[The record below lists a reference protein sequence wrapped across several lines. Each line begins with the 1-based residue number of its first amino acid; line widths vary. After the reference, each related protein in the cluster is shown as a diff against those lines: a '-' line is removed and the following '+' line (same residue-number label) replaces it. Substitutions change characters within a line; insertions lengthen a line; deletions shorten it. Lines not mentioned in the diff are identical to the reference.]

1 MCNTNTTAANP
12 IDNATYSNSP
22 AVLIGSQPYL
32 FVWCVSARNLNN
44 GAGGAN
50 IIINDAERNST
61 SVFFRGYKETST
73 IATSDGLPWTW
84 RRIIFAT
91 KGTEISG
98 TATATRQLYS
108 NTSGYGYRRPVNAWP
123 NTTTSLVYDQ
133 VFKGTAG
140 TDWIDPTTAPLDSR
154 RVTIIS
160 SRTRSI
166 AAGNEEGCQRVYRD
180 WTPINK
186 TLVYDD
192 DEAGDGESSSY
203 YCADSKQG
211 LGDIY
216 CMDIFQPRTGGTTSS
231 LLSWR
236 PEASIYWHER

>member
-1 MCNTNTTAANP
+1 MCNTNTTANNP
-12 IDNATYSNSP
+12 IDGAIYSNLP
-22 AVLIGSQPYL
+22 AVLGGNQPYL
-32 FVWCVSARNLNN
+32 FAWCVSARNLKDGN
-44 GAGGAN
+44 GASNIVAN
-50 IIINDAERNST
+50 EAERTAT
-61 SVFFRGYKETST
+61 SIFFRGYKETAT

-91 KGTEISG
+91 KGVEIAG

-108 NTSGYGYRRPVNAWP
+108 NSASYGYRRPVNAWP
-123 NTTTSLVYDQ
+123 NTNTNLIYDQ

-154 RVTIIS
+154 RVTILS
-160 SRTRSI
+160 SKTRNI

-180 WTPINK
+180 WLSVNK

-192 DEAGDGESSSY
+192 DETGDGEVSNY
-203 YCADSKQG
+203 YASDSKAG
-211 LGDIY
+211 LGDIF
-216 CMDIFQPRTGGTTSS
+216 CIDIFQPRTGGNASS
-231 LLSWR
+231 QLSWR